1 LSIEPSERPIAK
13 RTGDILYTANATT
26 SRDIVEGFGPDFLT
40 AISEL
45 EEEVVGEVLAVV
57 VDEVEEEE
65 DGVVLEDMGGGPND
79 LISSLFLRE

>member
-1 LSIEPSERPIAK
+1 
-13 RTGDILYTANATT
+13 
-26 SRDIVEGFGPDFLT
+26 VEGFGPDFLT

-79 LISSLFLRE
+79 LISSLFARE